1 MKKTRLHFMLKV
13 LMACALIAVTILL
26 AGKKQATAEDAPRQ
40 QSREEQGFLA
50 VRVGNLAGKLRR
62 IFEDA
67 GQFNLE
73 IPTGDE
79 LELDMD
85 VDDPRFNALRQFYQ
99 AQLERRRPSR
109 NSKDHRNALAEYKPV
124 VADSRKVTAIIR
136 DPSKR
141 GQQVAFATVV
151 SKDGYLVSKASEL
164 PEGAIICELAD
175 GRKVDAKLLD
185 TEEAWDMALLKV
197 DADNLDAARLDE
209 GKTVELGTFLAAPGT
224 GQYPVAIGVA
234 SVAPRNL
241 SQENRGFLGI
251 GMENDT
257 GGVSVRVVQSD
268 SAAAK
273 ARLEKGDVIFE
284 INDHK
289 IDAPAQLAQII
300 SGSLPGDEVNIRF
313 RRGEDEREITVVL
326 GSRPV
331 DRREERGPGRGSRF
345 GGALSEKRGN
355 FPNALQH
362 DLTLRPNECGGP
374 LVNLDGEVVAVNIA
388 RGGRVKS
395 YAIPAGDLKD
405 LLSNLELGRF
415 SVAGTDSQKK
425 KSLED
430 VDEEIK
436 GIERRLERAR
446 KRREAA
452 RKAIEGAT
460 ER

>member
-1 MKKTRLHFMLKV
+1 MKKVRLHFMLKV
-13 LMACALIAVTILL
+13 LMACALITVGTLL
-26 AGKKQATAEDAPRQ
+26 AGQKLATAEDALRQ
-40 QSREEQGFLA
+40 QSREEPVLEFLA
-50 VRVGNLAGKLRR
+50 VRAENLVGMLKR
-62 IFEDA
+62 IFDNA
-67 GQFNLE
+67 GQFSLE

-85 VDDPRFNALRQFYQ
+85 VDDPRISALRKFYQ

-109 NSKDHRNALAEYKPV
+109 NSKDHRNSLEEYKPV
-124 VADSRKVTAIIR
+124 VADARKVTAIIR

-175 GRKVDAKLLD
+175 GRKVDAKRLD

-197 DADNLDAARLDE
+197 DVDNLDAARLGE
-209 GKTVELGTFLAAPGT
+209 GNTVELGTFLAAPGT

-251 GMENDT
+251 GMENRS
-257 GGVSVRVVQSD
+257 GGVRVREVQPD

-273 ARLEKGDVIFE
+273 AGLEKGDIIFE
-284 INDHK
+284 INDRK

-300 SGSLPGDEVNIRF
+300 SSSLPGDEVNIRF
-313 RRGEDEREITVVL
+313 RRGEDERGVTVVL
-326 GSRPV
+326 GLRPV
-331 DRREERGPGRGSRF
+331 DRREREGSQF
-345 GGALSEKRGN
+345 GGVLSEKRSN

-362 DLTLRPNECGGP
+362 DLTLHPNECGGP
-374 LVNLDGEVVAVNIA
+374 LVDLDGEVVGVNIA

-415 SVAGTDSQKK
+415 RVADTDAQKK
-425 KSLED
+425 KSLET

-446 KRREAA
+446 KRR
-452 RKAIEGAT
+452 KAIERAT
-460 ER
+460 ELRPH